1 MKLKVETR
9 NTFFFFFYCYGDF
22 YLLACSYVCI
32 AYVCVCYG
40 ICYATADDGVANY
53 VCLLLFLWL

>member
-9 NTFFFFFYCYGDF
+9 NTFFFFFIADF
-22 YLLACSYVCI
+22 YLLACFYVCI